1 MTGAY
6 IPPHKRD
13 SATSPPW
20 TSLESLVSPD
30 DSVSVV
36 AGLQT
41 MPLVELNEGDIACV
55 LHSLGLGKYADVCMA
70 VPLRGRDLAHCTDD
84 DLKEIGIRF
93 RPHRLSLLEEVAG
106 FRANGVPAHM
116 LLEPP
121 PQQQQQQHSQPSSA
135 QVHSPP
141 PPARD
146 QLLGSAATSAVA
158 SALSG
163 LSGDVNGSAAAAPSE
178 TPTWIKTALQAL
190 PQRPTAGDNSSA
202 AAPSETPTWLKSAEA
217 HLVRTLP
224 ERGVARGGERGGAPP
239 PAAEDEEGPPHATC
253 GNPMHPAC
261 NPKGLL
267 AKGAPPHDSPMPP
280 PPPSIPG
287 SSSAELL
294 QRALAPT
301 PPPSAGG
308 ASPSSPSRVTK
319 VSPPQCPLVPPSAH
333 PGARAVGSD
342 ACGPSPSFSP

>member
-6 IPPHKRD
+6 IPPHKRE

-20 TSLESLVSPD
+20 TSLESLVTPD

-41 MPLVELNEGDIACV
+41 TPLVELNEGDIACV

-70 VPLRGRDLAHCTDD
+70 VPLRGRDLAHCTDE

-121 PQQQQQQHSQPSSA
+121 PQQQQHSQ
-135 QVHSPP
+135 P
-141 PPARD
+141 PPARGD
-146 QLLGSAATSAVA
+146 QHLGSAATSAVA
-158 SALSG
+158 SALSV
-163 LSGDVNGSAAAAPSE
+163 LSGDINGSTAAAPSE

-202 AAPSETPTWLKSAEA
+202 AAPSETPTWLTLTLTLTRLTLTRRQQQRGSPVGDA
-217 HLVRTLP
+217 HLDQVR
-224 ERGVARGGERGGAPP
+224 RGAP
-239 PAAEDEEGPPHATC
+239 
-253 GNPMHPAC
+253 
-261 NPKGLL
+261 
-267 AKGAPPHDSPMPP
+267 GAHT
-280 PPPSIPG
+280 
-287 SSSAELL
+287 A
-294 QRALAPT
+294 
-301 PPPSAGG
+301 
-308 ASPSSPSRVTK
+308 
-319 VSPPQCPLVPPSAH
+319 
-333 PGARAVGSD
+333 
-342 ACGPSPSFSP
+342 

>member
-6 IPPHKRD
+6 IPPHKRE

-20 TSLESLVSPD
+20 TSLESLVTPD

-41 MPLVELNEGDIACV
+41 TPLVELNEGDIACV

-70 VPLRGRDLAHCTDD
+70 VPLRGRDLAHCTDE

-121 PQQQQQQHSQPSSA
+121 PQQQQHSQ
-135 QVHSPP
+135 P
-141 PPARD
+141 PPARGD
-146 QLLGSAATSAVA
+146 QHLGIAATSAVA

-163 LSGDVNGSAAAAPSE
+163 LSGGVNSAAAAPSE

-190 PQRPTAGDNSSA
+190 PQRPPAGDNSSA
-202 AAPSETPTWLKSAEA
+202 AAPSETPTWIKSAEA

-224 ERGVARGGERGGAPP
+224 ERGVAPP
-239 PAAEDEEGPPHATC
+239 PAAEDEAGPPHAAC
-253 GNPMHPAC
+253 NPMHAAG
-261 NPKGLL
+261 NPTGLL
-267 AKGAPPHDSPMPP
+267 AKGAPPSASPMPP

-308 ASPSSPSRVTK
+308 ASPSSPSRVT
-319 VSPPQCPLVPPSAH
+319 
-333 PGARAVGSD
+333 
-342 ACGPSPSFSP
+342 

>member
-6 IPPHKRD
+6 IPPHKRE

-20 TSLESLVSPD
+20 TSLESLVTPD

-41 MPLVELNEGDIACV
+41 TPLVELNEGDIACV

-121 PQQQQQQHSQPSSA
+121 PQQQQQHSQP
-135 QVHSPP
+135 
-141 PPARD
+141 PPAAAGGD
-146 QLLGSAATSAVA
+146 QHLGSAATSAVA

-163 LSGDVNGSAAAAPSE
+163 LSGDINGSAAAAPSE

-202 AAPSETPTWLKSAEA
+202 AAPSETPTWIKSAEA

-224 ERGVARGGERGGAPP
+224 ERGVAPP
-239 PAAEDEEGPPHATC
+239 QAAEDEAGPPHAAC
-253 GNPMHPAC
+253 NPMYAACNPMHAAG
-261 NPKGLL
+261 NPTGLL
-267 AKGAPPHDSPMPP
+267 AKGAPPSASPMPP

-308 ASPSSPSRVTK
+308 ASPSSPSRVT
-319 VSPPQCPLVPPSAH
+319 
-333 PGARAVGSD
+333 
-342 ACGPSPSFSP
+342 

>member
-6 IPPHKRD
+6 IPPHKRE

-20 TSLESLVSPD
+20 TSLESLVTPD

-41 MPLVELNEGDIACV
+41 TPLVELNEGDIACV

-70 VPLRGRDLAHCTDD
+70 VPLRGRDLAHCTDE

-121 PQQQQQQHSQPSSA
+121 PQQQQHSQ
-135 QVHSPP
+135 P
-141 PPARD
+141 PPARGD
-146 QLLGSAATSAVA
+146 QHLGSAATSAVA

-163 LSGDVNGSAAAAPSE
+163 LSGDVNSAAAAPSE

-190 PQRPTAGDNSSA
+190 PQRPPAGDNRSA
-202 AAPSETPTWLKSAEA
+202 AAPSETPTWIKSAEA

-224 ERGVARGGERGGAPP
+224 ERGVAPP
-239 PAAEDEEGPPHATC
+239 QAAEDEAGPPHAAC
-253 GNPMHPAC
+253 NPMHAAC
-261 NPKGLL
+261 NPTGLL
-267 AKGAPPHDSPMPP
+267 AKGAPPSASPMPP

-308 ASPSSPSRVTK
+308 ASPSSPSRVT
-319 VSPPQCPLVPPSAH
+319 
-333 PGARAVGSD
+333 
-342 ACGPSPSFSP
+342 

>member
-1 MTGAY
+1 MPRTY
-6 IPPHKRD
+6 VPPHKREC
-13 SATSPPW
+13 AASPPW
-20 TSLESLVSPD
+20 TSLESLISPD

-36 AGLQT
+36 AGRAT
-41 MPLVELNEGDIACV
+41 TPLVELNEGDVACV
-55 LHSLGLGKYADVCMA
+55 LHSLGLGRYADVCMV

-106 FRANGVPAHM
+106 LRANGVPAHM

-121 PQQQQQQHSQPSSA
+121 PQQQRSQPSSA

-141 PPARD
+141 PPPPPPVPLLAPCD
-146 QLLGSAATSAVA
+146 QLVSAGSAATTAVA

-163 LSGDVNGSAAAAPSE
+163 SSGDDNGSAAVAPSE
-178 TPTWIKTALQAL
+178 TPTWIKTAQQAL
-190 PQRPTAGDNSSA
+190 PQRPTTSDNSSA
-202 AAPSETPTWLKSAEA
+202 AWASSAVAPSAVAPSETPTWIKSAEA

-224 ERGVARGGERGGAPP
+224 DRSSVRPGERGGERGGAPLP
-239 PAAEDEEGPPHATC
+239 GAEIDTEVETGPPHGASRHLTTSERA
-253 GNPMHPAC
+253 PSAASA
-261 NPKGLL
+261 LSVL
-267 AKGAPPHDSPMPP
+267 SAPPMPSMP
-280 PPPSIPG
+280 TIPT

-308 ASPSSPSRVTK
+308 ALPNY
-319 VSPPQCPLVPPSAH
+319 H
-333 PGARAVGSD
+333 P
-342 ACGPSPSFSP
+342 